1 MYFYINQNIKINKL
15 LIKMKKIFFRIQSKI
30 QTKTKIQNNKK
41 IQIIKKTNKKI
52 KKKTKYNKTI

>member
-52 KKKTKYNKTI
+52 NKKTKYNKTI

>member
-15 LIKMKKIFFRIQSKI
+15 LIKMKKIYFRIQSKI
-30 QTKTKIQNNKK
+30 QIKTNKKIQNNKK

-52 KKKTKYNKTI
+52 NKKTK